1 MTIHAVLSDG
11 FALSI
16 SQSCQALEVSRS
28 GYYKWRT
35 QPEIA
40 PADSEDLDLKNRI
53 REIAMEF
60 AGYGYRR
67 MTAELQ
73 NRGFEVNRKR
83 ILRLMR
89 QDNLLCK
96 KKRFKPVTTD
106 SSHGLPVYPNLLKGA
121 KITGL
126 NQVWASDITYVQ
138 LLHEHIYLAVVLDLY
153 SRKCIGW
160 ELSRSIRSDLA
171 MSALAKALK
180 NRTTESLEGLIH
192 HSDQGVQ
199 YASKDYVD
207 CLPACRCDRTRRQS
221 GDPPHAA
228 PDAGHERLPRA
239 ELLRAHGGRR
249 PAEPGRVP
257 GVGRADRAAAR
268 GTRRRGDQEQHSEAR
283 LQGIGGE
290 ITERGGLRFTPF
302 LLPLLYGN

>member
-16 SQSCQALEVSRS
+16 SQSCQALDVSRS
-28 GYYKWRT
+28 SYYKWRT

-40 PADSEDLDLKNRI
+40 PAVSEDLDLKNQI

-96 KKRFKPVTTD
+96 KKSFKPVTTD
-106 SSHGLPVYPNLLKGA
+106 SSHGLPIYPNLLKGA

-126 NQVWASDITYVQ
+126 NQVWASDITYIQ

-160 ELSRSIRSDLA
+160 ELSRNINSQLA
-171 MSALAKALK
+171 MNALDRAIENRWSESAQ
-180 NRTTESLEGLIH
+180 GLVH

-199 YASKDYVD
+199 SHDYVD
-207 CLPACRCDRTRRQS
+207 CLKEHSILISMSRKGNPYDNAFAESFIKTLKVEEVYLNEY
-221 GDPPHAA
+221 GTFE
-228 PDAGHERLPRA
+228 DAYKNIWRFIEKVYNNKRLHSALGYRSP
-239 ELLRAHGGRR
+239 
-249 PAEPGRVP
+249 
-257 GVGRADRAAAR
+257 
-268 GTRRRGDQEQHSEAR
+268 EQFEMEVA
-283 LQGIGGE
+283 LN
-290 ITERGGLRFTPF
+290 TVA
-302 LLPLLYGN
+302 